1 MGGCQSK
8 LSNIGDLIPIES
20 DIMEFLIVL
29 NAKDY
34 ESMCPLTPSYS
45 TQVRR
50 NEDDLPGILHLMN
63 IININDTIESN
74 SRPKY
79 VTQDIVIPRALYIKL
94 PKENIYI
101 KSEKWEY
108 EYLKSQIHEI
118 IHIFGILGAKSIKY
132 EIINSDRN
140 NFNVGAGL
148 NVGELPVG
156 GDLQI
161 TSRRGT
167 STELSGELE
176 FPIPRNII
184 PSIELIH
191 QSSNIFYLPK
201 KYDWMNICRR
211 RIERQVTSDDF
222 VYKFNSDMCFSTKLT
237 GKLDKLGISFNFES
251 TSVNNLHMKF
261 NVEYYPVNVD
271 IPEVTKDS
279 ENDVVENDVV
289 DKKE

>member
-1 MGGCQSK
+1 MGGCHSK
-8 LSNIGDLIPIES
+8 LSNITIQS

-45 TQVRR
+45 TQIRR
-50 NEDDLPGILHLMN
+50 YEDDLPGVLHLAN
-63 IININDTIESN
+63 IENINDTIEST
-74 SRPKY
+74 SRPRY
-79 VTQDIVIPRALYIKL
+79 VTQDLVIPRALYIKL

-101 KSEKWEY
+101 KAEKWEY

-118 IHIFGILGAKSIKY
+118 IHLFGILGAKNIKY
-132 EIINSDRN
+132 EIVNSDRN
-140 NFNVGAGL
+140 MFNMGGGF
-148 NVGELPVG
+148 NIGELPVG

-184 PSIELIH
+184 PSIELLYK
-191 QSSNIFYLPK
+191 SSNIFYLPR

-211 RIERQVTSDDF
+211 RIERQVTTDDF
-222 VYKFNSDMCFSTKLT
+222 VYKFNSDMCFSSKLT

-251 TSVNNLHMKF
+251 NSVKNLHMKF
-261 NVEYYPVNVD
+261 DVEYYPVNVD
-271 IPEVTKDS
+271 TS
-279 ENDVVENDVV
+279 NDIVDTSNVVVDTSNDIV
-289 DKKE
+289 DKKD